1 MIRLLL
7 FLQQQNTIHQKA
19 HKIAVM
25 IMNDGRNFATFLY
38 FLTQIGNKLI
48 LLGRNMESIEI
59 KFLVYVIK
67 RLLVIFTEIIEG
79 SVPKL
84 APYITIRVF
93 PPPPDLGV
101 KSVTSI
107 GWFGSWATADASLSS
122 LQLLILI
129 VEYEFSYSCE
139 SVVECKFL
147 FLRNSLMLK

>member
-59 KFLVYVIK
+59 KFLVYVLK
-67 RLLVIFTEIIEG
+67 RLLVIETINQG
-79 SVPKL
+79 SLINQV
-84 APYITIRVF
+84 RF
-93 PPPPDLGV
+93 LG
-101 KSVTSI
+101 
-107 GWFGSWATADASLSS
+107 
-122 LQLLILI
+122 
-129 VEYEFSYSCE
+129 
-139 SVVECKFL
+139 
-147 FLRNSLMLK
+147 